1 MLGKGEEKPPEMQF
15 NKSKV
20 EQHRPCFNLF
30 NSFSIPLLVQIARPC
45 ETAHGSWAP
54 DLSLLS
60 REINSVLL
68 YSGRAEWTSLPQGEE
83 KPHRNEDFLHL
94 LFLLVLPHLC
104 HPWTFFQKASL
115 FLSHPQGNLHLAAA
129 LKSCFSPHIAR
140 VAYPGKPGTEG
151 AWDKRK
157 ASILAHGNWVN
168 ELSRARG
175 TMVSWVATDP
185 APPGL
190 VQSSKICNVPS
201 AFLQQWDLWLAQVQ
215 ILCYSIR
222 QHKKSCCGSFISVNR
237 ILHLCVKADEEHLDM
252 RELVPRIIGPRTVL
266 VKDNF
271 WNHYLHVIHVP
282 WPSFGQPKPK

>member
-68 YSGRAEWTSLPQGEE
+68 HSGRAEWTSLPQGEE
-83 KPHRNEDFLHL
+83 KPHRNEDFFHL

-115 FLSHPQGNLHLAAA
+115 FLFHPQGNLHLAAA
-129 LKSCFSPHIAR
+129 LKSCFSPHTAT

-157 ASILAHGNWVN
+157 SSILAHGNWVN

-175 TMVSWVATDP
+175 TMVSWVATDHWLVSGHWPCSSRFGSVIQNLQCAFCLPP
-185 APPGL
+185 AMRSLACTGSNSL
-190 VQSSKICNVPS
+190 LFNKATQKK
-201 AFLQQWDLWLAQVQ
+201 LLWVF
-215 ILCYSIR
+215 YFR
-222 QHKKSCCGSFISVNR
+222 K
-237 ILHLCVKADEEHLDM
+237 
-252 RELVPRIIGPRTVL
+252 
-266 VKDNF
+266 
-271 WNHYLHVIHVP
+271 
-282 WPSFGQPKPK
+282 